1 MTRKA
6 MGNSTKKDD
15 VKTGKDVKKPSLKE
29 VSKYFKQDH
38 LTRPIIKYI
47 YYPPSVFYS
56 WIAVSLGISAHLV
69 NLLGLASTISA
80 ALIIYYL
87 GGMWMILAGFL
98 VMFGLVADLSDG
110 TVARYYNKKNAMGKW
125 LDESSGFIG
134 ICAVFFALMM
144 KNFMETGNVII
155 IILGTYAIF
164 SYMMINYAALLSE
177 VLRTKFSLSNPMDNV
192 RSGLSKTF
200 FGLSPGAFSFALDL
214 QWSLVALGVF
224 LYQPFWL
231 FVLFGTISSLQWMA
245 RYVIFFGK

>member
-1 MTRKA
+1 M
-6 MGNSTKKDD
+6 DD
-15 VKTGKDVKKPSLKE
+15 VNKKLDGKNEKGVKRPTLKE
-29 VSKYFKQDH
+29 VSKHFKGDH
-38 LTRPIIKYI
+38 LTRPLIKYI
-47 YYPPSVFYS
+47 YYPPSVLYS
-56 WIAVSLGISAHLV
+56 WIAISLGISAHIV
-69 NLLGLASTISA
+69 NILGLIATISA
-80 ALIIYYL
+80 AFIIYYL
-87 GGMWMILAGFL
+87 GGNWMILAGFL

-144 KNFMETGNVII
+144 KNFVETGNLVI

-177 VLRTKFSLSNPMDNV
+177 VLRTKFSLSNPMDKV
-192 RSGLSKTF
+192 RGGLSKTF
-200 FGLSPGAFSFALDL
+200 FGISPGVFSFALDL

-231 FVLFGTISSLQWMA
+231 FVIFGGISSLQWLA